1 MVLAEEI
8 TSNTYG
14 YKNQTCV
21 GVVSIDN
28 NNDVAFDGFTTN
40 VAIFR

>member
-1 MVLAEEI
+1 MVLAEEV

-14 YKNQTCV
+14 YKTQTCV